1 MLLIMGMGAQ
11 LTAWPVELCDEL
23 VDRGYRVVLQRVI
36 VVDRGVRSG
45 SC

>member
-1 MLLIMGMGAQ
+1 MLIVMGMGAQ
-11 LTAWPVELCDEL
+11 LTAWPGELWDEL
-23 VDRGYRVVLQRVI
+23 VDRRYRVILQRVV